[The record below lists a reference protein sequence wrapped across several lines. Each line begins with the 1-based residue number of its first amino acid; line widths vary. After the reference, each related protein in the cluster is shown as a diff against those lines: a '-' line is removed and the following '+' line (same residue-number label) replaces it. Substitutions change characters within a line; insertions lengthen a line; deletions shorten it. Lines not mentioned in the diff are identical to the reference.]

1 MSTSWRISS
10 SDNSRICT
18 STEQNQSIGCE
29 KTYRPFYHNNARGE
43 NHLLKEGVIRMLPGQ
58 LKHHLVKAGKDCAG
72 ARFKR
77 AGRALADLPV
87 ESGLPVCH
95 RDGDSE
101 SESAA
106 GHGHSAARESARD
119 SEPTMAS
126 DPTGHRDCSGKSDRT
141 MMIAMTRSPDPTA

>member
-1 MSTSWRISS
+1 
-10 SDNSRICT
+10 
-18 STEQNQSIGCE
+18 
-29 KTYRPFYHNNARGE
+29 
-43 NHLLKEGVIRMLPGQ
+43 MLPGQ
-58 LKHHLVKAGKDCAG
+58 LKHHLGEKKREHAGF
-72 ARFKR
+72 RSNER

-101 SESAA
+101 SVSTA

-126 DPTGHRDCSGKSDRT
+126 DPTGHRDSRGSGKS
-141 MMIAMTRSPDPTA
+141 AA